1 MNPPPPT
8 AFVPRQVL
16 LFSGHIV
23 DAPGRPAPRFPPDKV
38 PAAAAA
44 IARVLDDLAAGPADL
59 GLTQGAAG
67 GDLLFVQACVE
78 RGVRVQLLL
87 PLPEPEFI
95 AQSIECA
102 SDGPAW
108 RRRWFELRS
117 RLGTVPKLLA
127 DKPAEADGP
136 ALAAANVF
144 ERCNEWLMATALAYG
159 ADTLRLICLWD
170 GGGGDGPGGTAHMVA
185 EARAVAAQ
193 TIWIDTRTL

>member
-1 MNPPPPT
+1 MNPPPAP
-8 AFVPRQVL
+8 AFTPRQVL

-23 DAPGRPAPRFPPDKV
+23 DAPGRPVPRFPLSKV

-59 GLTQGAAG
+59 ALTQGAAG

-108 RRRWFELRS
+108 RRRWFDLLPH
-117 RLGTVPKLLA
+117 LGTVPKLLA
-127 DKPAEADGP
+127 DEDGEGAEPGAS
-136 ALAAANVF
+136 VF

-159 ADTLRLICLWD
+159 ADKLRLICLWD
-170 GGGGDGPGGTAHMVA
+170 GGGGDGPRGTAHMVA
-185 EARAVAAQ
+185 EARAVAAPA
-193 TIWIDTRTL
+193 IWIDTRTL